1 MNWFYNLKIS
11 AKLLTG
17 FVLVAL
23 IAGVVGIFG
32 IINIRSLDKSSK
44 ELYENMTVPISE
56 LLDISVAFQQS
67 KVYVQY
73 MINADSKDE
82 IEKNAQ
88 RITSLIANVTKLCEE
103 YEKTIISDDMRK
115 AFDEFLEAR
124 KAYGAELNKA
134 IELARENRDAE
145 AWARINESGELG
157 KAAEVEQNAINKM
170 VSMKVKDARLKSENN
185 AKQADTTTLITV
197 LIVFGA
203 VALSVLLGLFI
214 SRIISKPL
222 MKTVNM
228 IKEMKMGHLG
238 MRLRMDTKDEVGQMA
253 KVMDEFADDIQN
265 VVIGS
270 MNKISKGDVSDNIVL
285 RDDKDEIAPALKN
298 TIDTIRALTDET
310 NRLIKSVQEGKLN
323 ARGNSEAYS
332 GSWKELVVGIN
343 NLIDSFVAPI
353 NMTAKYVDRISK
365 GDIPP
370 KVTDTYYGD
379 FNEIKNN
386 LNTCIDAINALVT
399 DVNQLTQAAV
409 EGKLSTRADASK
421 HGGEFAKIVSG
432 VNNTLDAV
440 IEPVMET
447 AAVLDEMAKG
457 NLHTSVKGN
466 YKGDHARIKESMNYT
481 ITAISGYINE
491 ISDVLTKM
499 AGGDL
504 NVGITGDYMGD
515 FVEIKNSLNRII
527 RSFNQVLGEINAAA
541 EQVASGS
548 RQVSDSSQA
557 LSQGSTE
564 QAGSIEELTA
574 SMTEIASQTKQNAIN
589 ANQANELALSVKNN
603 AAQGNEQMKSMLKA
617 MDEINQSSNNISKI
631 IKVIDEIAFQ
641 TNILAL
647 NAAVEAARAG
657 QHGKGFAVVAEEVR
671 NLAARSA
678 NAAKETTSMIAG
690 SIKKVEDGTRIANE
704 TADALNNIV
713 EGVSRAAD
721 IVAEIADASNE
732 QATGIAQV
740 NSGINQV
747 SQVTQTISAT
757 AEESAAAS
765 EELSSQAE
773 LLKNLVSK
781 FKISNDVGY
790 EGNMDDLNPELLK
803 MLGNVSGSRKT
814 YKRDVSKN
822 EKFTSNNI
830 KDEFASSKPSKFK
843 ISLSDTEFDK
853 Y

>member
-1 MNWFYNLKIS
+1 MRWFYDLKIS
-11 AKLLTG
+11 TKLLTG
-17 FVLVAL
+17 FILVAL
-23 IAGVVGIFG
+23 IAGIVGIFG
-32 IINIRSLDKSSK
+32 IVNIKSLDKSST
-44 ELYENMTVPISE
+44 ELYENMTMPISE

-67 KVYVQY
+67 RAYVQY
-73 MINADSKDE
+73 MVNANSNEE

-88 RITSLIANVTKLCEE
+88 RITDLIANVSKLCEQ

-115 AFDEFLEAR
+115 AYELFLDSR
-124 KAYGAELNKA
+124 KGYGAELNKA
-134 IELARENRDAE
+134 IELARANRDTE
-145 AWARINESGELG
+145 ALARINENGELG
-157 KAAEVEQNAINKM
+157 KAAKVEQDAINKM
-170 VSMKVKDARLKSENN
+170 VGIKVEEARLKSEDNK
-185 AKQADTTTLITV
+185 KQADTTTLVTV
-197 LIVFGA
+197 IIVLA
-203 VALSVLLGLFI
+203 AILLSILLGMFL
-214 SRIISKPL
+214 SRKISKPL

-228 IKEMKMGHLG
+228 IQEMKMGHLG
-238 MRLRMDTKDEVGQMA
+238 IRLRMDTKDEVGQMA
-253 KVMDEFADDIQN
+253 RVMDEFADDLQN

-270 MNKISKGDVSDNIVL
+270 MNKISKGDISANIVS

-298 TIDTIRALTDET
+298 TMDTIRALTEET
-310 NRLIKSVQEGKLN
+310 GRLIKSVQEGKLN
-323 ARGNSEAYS
+323 ARGNSDAYS

-343 NLIDSFVAPI
+343 SLIDSFVAPI
-353 NMTAKYVDRISK
+353 NVTAKYVDRISK
-365 GDIPP
+365 GDIPA
-370 KVTDTYYGD
+370 KITDTYYGD

-386 LNTCIDAINALVT
+386 LNTCIDAINALVE
-399 DVNQLTQAAV
+399 DANELTQAAV

-421 HGGEFAKIVSG
+421 HGGEFGKIIGG
-432 VNNTLDAV
+432 VNKTLDAV
-440 IEPVMET
+440 IEPVMEA
-447 AAVLDEMAKG
+447 AAVLDEMSKG

-466 YKGDHARIKESMNYT
+466 YKGEHARIKESMNYT

-491 ISDVLTKM
+491 ISEVLTKM
-499 AGGDL
+499 ADGNL

-515 FVEIKNSLNRII
+515 FVDIKNSLNRII
-527 RSFNQVLGEINAAA
+527 RSFNQVLGEINTAA

-574 SMTEIASQTKQNAIN
+574 SMTEIASQTKQNALN

-603 AAQGNEQMKSMLKA
+603 AAQGNEQMKGMLKA

-690 SIKKVEDGTRIANE
+690 SMKKVEDGTRIANE

-721 IVAEIADASNE
+721 IVADIADASNE

-757 AEESAAAS
+757 AQQGAAAS

-773 LLKNLVSK
+773 LLKNLVLK
-781 FKISNDVGY
+781 FTFSNDTGY
-790 EGNMDDLNPELLK
+790 DRNINDLNPEMLK
-803 MLGNVSGSRKT
+803 MLGNMTGSKKNGKSDMSRNRKHSSD
-814 YKRDVSKN
+814 YAR
-822 EKFTSNNI
+822 EEFTSG
-830 KDEFASSKPSKFK
+830 KPPKVK
-843 ISLSDTEFDK
+843 ISLSDSEFDK